1 MIHNSERG
9 KVNPVAQLIMT
20 WNNDGTPAR
29 SPVLPA
35 DVSVQTLAATED
47 GVGQWLEIVQYMG
60 QEPTLRDRAF
70 YDRVMTAR
78 PLYDPSDCL
87 LLTVAGEAAATVTVI
102 CDMEKKEGY
111 IHMVACKPAF
121 RGRGL
126 GHLLN
131 DLALCDLKTRGMQ
144 SAWLTTDDWRIPA
157 IRTYLKAGFRPDT
170 HSQPDFAD
178 RWQNILAVIHAD
190 R

>member
-1 MIHNSERG
+1 M
-9 KVNPVAQLIMT
+9 AQLIMT
-20 WNNDGTPAR
+20 WNNDGAPAH
-29 SPVLPA
+29 PPALPA
-35 DVSVQTLAATED
+35 GVEVQTLAAAED
-47 GVGQWLEIVQYMG
+47 GIGQWLEIVQYMG
-60 QEPTLRDRAF
+60 REPVPRDRAF
-70 YDRVMTAR
+70 YDRAMTAR
-78 PLYDPSDCL
+78 SLYDPNDFF
-87 LLTVAGEAAATVTVI
+87 LLTAAGIPAATVTVI

-131 DLALCDLKTRGMQ
+131 NLALYTLKTRGMQ

-170 HSQPDFAD
+170 QSQPDFSD
-178 RWQNILAVIHAD
+178 RWQNILAVIHRD